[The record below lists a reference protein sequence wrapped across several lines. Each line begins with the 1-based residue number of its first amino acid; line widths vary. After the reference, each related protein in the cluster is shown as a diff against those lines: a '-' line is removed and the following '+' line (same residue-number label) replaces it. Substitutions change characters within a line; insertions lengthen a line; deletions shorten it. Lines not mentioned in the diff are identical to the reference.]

1 MIALVLKTS
10 GRDER
15 PKGSNPL
22 LSSNTKYMKLYIN
35 DIEVNNYAFITK
47 VYEDRIILD
56 REITPNVGT
65 SVEAV
70 TRVYRNVNSIAISK
84 INRNVIYL
92 DNDVNWHFHR
102 REKNDPFGI
111 QVSPGALI
119 IPRSVPQAVR
129 RVLYSLFWGN
139 KLRVAGSIYEDW
151 QKSVTFPRNRE
162 FEIAWRIENLRG
174 THNPSYDDRAEISVC
189 TCDFCNEKR
198 YKGLYTSSCKYYCG
212 EDMKLLRSQI
222 LNGAM

>member
-1 MIALVLKTS
+1 
-10 GRDER
+10 
-15 PKGSNPL
+15 
-22 LSSNTKYMKLYIN
+22 MKLYIN

-47 VYEDRIILD
+47 VCKDRIILD
-56 REITPNVGT
+56 HEITSNIGV
-65 SVEAV
+65 SVAAI
-70 TRVYRNVNSIAISK
+70 TRVYRNINSIAISK
-84 INRNVIYL
+84 ISRNVIYL
-92 DNDVNWHFHR
+92 DNEVNWHFHR
-102 REKNDPFGI
+102 RKKDGPFSL
-111 QVSPGALI
+111 QVSPGTLI
-119 IPRSVPQAVR
+119 IPRCVPQAVE
-129 RVLYSLFWGN
+129 RVLCSLFWGN

-151 QKSVTFPRNRE
+151 QKSVIFPKNRE

-174 THNPSYDDRAEISVC
+174 THNPSYDDKAEISVC